1 MGSAHLGEFGSRENI
16 AQAKGEL
23 VEALPAD
30 GIAVL
35 NADDDLVNA
44 MAPRTKARVVRFSA
58 NGNTAADYYA
68 TDVEL
73 DAVARASFI
82 MHTPKGDPQRVTLN
96 VFGAHQVGN
105 ALAAAAVGIE
115 SGMDAATV
123 AQALSDAHSVSV
135 NRMDVNTRADG
146 VTVINDAY
154 NANPESMRAAIAA
167 LGYTA
172 AARPGVR
179 SVAVLG
185 EMGELGAG
193 AEHEHAA
200 LADELARY
208 SVTDLITVGN
218 NASMEA
224 LAERAEQFGI
234 RTSGV
239 ADAAEAS
246 EVVRELLAMPPAGI
260 DDWQS
265 RTDRDVVLVKAS
277 NVARLWAV
285 AEALLQGHTLR

>member
-1 MGSAHLGEFGSRENI
+1 
-16 AQAKGEL
+16 
-23 VEALPAD
+23 
-30 GIAVL
+30 
-35 NADDDLVNA
+35 
-44 MAPRTKARVVRFSA
+44 
-58 NGNTAADYYA
+58 
-68 TDVEL
+68 
-73 DAVARASFI
+73 

-179 SVAVLG
+179 SLAVLG

-234 RTSGV
+234 RTSSV

>member
-1 MGSAHLGEFGSRENI
+1 
-16 AQAKGEL
+16 
-23 VEALPAD
+23 
-30 GIAVL
+30 
-35 NADDDLVNA
+35 
-44 MAPRTKARVVRFSA
+44 
-58 NGNTAADYYA
+58 
-68 TDVEL
+68 
-73 DAVARASFI
+73 
-82 MHTPKGDPQRVTLN
+82 
-96 VFGAHQVGN
+96 
-105 ALAAAAVGIE
+105 
-115 SGMDAATV
+115 MDAATV

-179 SVAVLG
+179 SLAVLG

-234 RTSGV
+234 RTSSV